1 MKLVYSICTFA
12 LSYQIVVTSA
22 FSFTLPKSKSK
33 EELELEKDI
42 KDIFLSG
49 GGLSARLGDN
59 KQQYSGSAPVPL
71 DANEEVLLELIQG
84 SVSIGDSPAPADY
97 NLDSVSHAF
106 VEKNTDFENCADYA
120 GYECVPYYQCSNGSI
135 ITDGQGLIDIRN
147 GFAALNPEE
156 SKCPGFLDVCCKDP
170 DYVPPPPHP
179 KYVSKCGRRNNNGLG
194 ARIQGFNE
202 GESQFGEWPAMCAV
216 LSGDRDIDQKQFEC
230 GASLIDT
237 NVLLTAAHCVKKF
250 ETTIQ
255 NGVGPRLFV
264 RCGEWDTQHAT
275 EPYEHQEL
283 EIQQIH
289 IHPEFNARNLANDF
303 AVLMTTVDL
312 SKNPNVENSIDN
324 KHSHFVLDYNI
335 DTICLPKPSENFDG
349 KTCFATGWGKDKFG
363 GDGNY
368 QVVLKEVE
376 IPTVDFNTCQN
387 SLRTTRLG
395 SRFRLHPSFMCAGG
409 VPGKDTCQGDGGG
422 PLMCSSYEDPDTYE
436 QAGIVAWGI
445 GCGGSTPG
453 VYAAVSEA
461 VCWIDMVTSCWTE
474 NNGGQFSHFGYLAS
488 ECGSWVSDTQRRLQ
502 ALPDRIRTVLEG
514 AYNFNQCAV
523 RYEEST
529 YLDLSDFARIKET
542 GR

>member
-1 MKLVYSICTFA
+1 MKLVYSICSA

-59 KQQYSGSAPVPL
+59 NQQYSGSAPVPL

-216 LSGDRDIDQKQFEC
+216 LSEENGQKLFQC
-230 GASLIDT
+230 GASLLDT

-250 ETTIQ
+250 VSIGQIADAVPES
-255 NGVGPRLFV
+255 RLFV
-264 RCGEWDTQHAT
+264 RCGEWDTQHTT
-275 EPYEHQEL
+275 EPYPHQEL
-283 EIQQIH
+283 EVKQVF

-303 AVLMTTVDL
+303 AVLMTTSGHRYD
-312 SKNPNVENSIDN
+312 SSN
-324 KHSHFVLDYNI
+324 HFVLDYNV
-335 DTICLPKPSENFDG
+335 DTICLPKPKENFDG

-368 QVVLKEVE
+368 QVVLKELE

-387 SLRTTRLG
+387 SLKTTRLG
-395 SRFRLHPSFMCAGG
+395 SRLRLHPSFMCAGG

-422 PLMCSSYEDPDTYE
+422 PLMCSSYEDPDTYH

-461 VCWIDMVTSCWTE
+461 VCWIDSITTCHDDDVGS
-474 NNGGQFSHFGYLAS
+474 QSHFEFLAS
-488 ECGSWVSDTQRRLQ
+488 ECGSWVSDTKQRLQ
-502 ALPDRIRTVLEG
+502 ALPARIRTVLEG
-514 AYNFNQCAV
+514 AYNFDICPPV
-523 RYEEST
+523 LYEEST

>member
-1 MKLVYSICTFA
+1 MKLVYSFCTA
-12 LSYQIVVTSA
+12 LSYQIVVTTA
-22 FSFTLPKSKSK
+22 FSFTLPKSK
-33 EELELEKDI
+33 EEKELEKDI

-49 GGLSARLGDN
+49 GGLSARLGGN
-59 KQQYSGSAPVPL
+59 TQEYSGSVPAPL

-84 SVSIGDSPAPADY
+84 STSIGDSPAPADY
-97 NLDSVSHAF
+97 NLNSVSHAF
-106 VEKNTDFENCADYA
+106 VEKNTAFENCADYA
-120 GYECVPYYQCSNGSI
+120 GYECVPYYQCANGSI
-135 ITDGQGLIDIRN
+135 ITDGAGIIDIRN

-179 KYVSKCGRRNNNGLG
+179 KYVSKCGKRNNNGLG
-194 ARIQGFNE
+194 ARIQGFTE

-216 LSGDRDIDQKQFEC
+216 LSGETDQKQFEC

-250 ETTIQ
+250 EAIGKTGDKFPE
-255 NGVGPRLFV
+255 NRLFV
-264 RCGEWDTQHAT
+264 RCGEWDTQHNT
-275 EPYEHQEL
+275 EPYAHQEL
-283 EIQQIH
+283 EVKQVI

-303 AVLMTTVDL
+303 AVLMTTIGQL
-312 SKNPNVENSIDN
+312 DN
-324 KHSHFVLDYNI
+324 IRNNHFVPDFNV
-335 DTICLPKPSENFDG
+335 DTICLPKPGENFDG
-349 KTCFATGWGKDKFG
+349 RTCFATGWGKDKFG

-368 QVVLKEVE
+368 QVVLKELE
-376 IPTVDFNTCQN
+376 IPTVDSNTCQN

-422 PLMCSSYEDPDTYE
+422 PLMCSSYEDPDTYH

-461 VCWIDMVTSCWTE
+461 VCWIDMVTTCLDDNPS
-474 NNGGQFSHFGYLAS
+474 QSSHFEFLAS
-488 ECGSWVSDTQRRLQ
+488 ECGSWVSDTKRRLQ
-502 ALPDRIRTVLEG
+502 ALPARIRTVLEG
-514 AYNFNQCAV
+514 AYAFDECPV
-523 RYEEST
+523 IYEDST
-529 YLDLSDFARIKET
+529 YLDLSDFARIANKT
-542 GR
+542 G